1 MELATEDQFRL
12 EILFTRPLQAVRIDE
27 SRLILHAL
35 AEDGEAQIHLHPN
48 DRPEPYLRRVREA
61 LANQALG
68 SPKGYPVHLS
78 RWIRHGQ
85 MGGGPMA
92 GDNLARLLLSGEP
105 EAVIAVV
112 HSPALTDEIARRAWW
127 AMPSIDNAR
136 LMLQRQ
142 AVVKGDMG
150 PVLADFLVEH
160 LPFLQEDPIA
170 IMDTVVTLLYS
181 DILSALQEE
190 AIWRRGQRSRCHY
203 CGFLE
208 LRSTRL
214 PGASGPE
221 DDGVFIRTALEIL
234 DKPETQEVVT
244 RTLNAIGQHFT
255 QRLSPQAPGE
265 IATLAQVSANL
276 VEPIFARST
285 AIGSLMREKIEPA
298 LRPVQDILQRVVGAA
313 QNRA

>member
-1 MELATEDQFRL
+1 MELAAEDQFRL

-35 AEDGEAQIHLHPN
+35 AEDGEVQIPLHPN
-48 DRPEPYLRRVREA
+48 DRPERYLRRLRET
-61 LANQALG
+61 LANQSLG

-85 MGGGPMA
+85 MGNGPMA

-105 EAVIAVV
+105 EAVIAVAY
-112 HSPALTDEIARRAWW
+112 SPALTNEIARRAWW
-127 AMPSIDNAR
+127 AMPNIENAR
-136 LMLQRQ
+136 LMLQRP
-142 AVVKGDMG
+142 AVAKGDMG
-150 PVLADFLVEH
+150 SVLAHFLVEH

-181 DILSALQEE
+181 ETLNPAQEE

-208 LRSTRL
+208 LRATRL
-214 PGASGPE
+214 PGATGPE
-221 DDGVFIRTALEIL
+221 DDRVFARTALEIL

-255 QRLSPQAPGE
+255 QRLSPRARAE
-265 IATLAQVSANL
+265 VTALAQVSANL
-276 VEPIFARST
+276 VDAIFARST
-285 AIGSLMREKIEPA
+285 AIGTLMREKTEPA
-298 LRPVQDILQRVVGAA
+298 LRPVQEGLLRVAEA
-313 QNRA
+313 TT